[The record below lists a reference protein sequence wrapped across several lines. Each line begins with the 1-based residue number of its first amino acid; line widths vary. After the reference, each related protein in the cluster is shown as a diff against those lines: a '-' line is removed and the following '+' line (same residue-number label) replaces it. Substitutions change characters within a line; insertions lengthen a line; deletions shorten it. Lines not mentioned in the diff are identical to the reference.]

1 MAKSLKLNTNII
13 ECVYSTTTREM
24 TEPRVSYKIS
34 FPDSQSLNNNN
45 DHTNK
50 NLQNRM
56 HIILCYKKQSSN
68 EDSGL
73 HVGGWI
79 KQSLGNALMEHPIA
93 AGRIRRSEN
102 GGLEILSNDSGVRCV
117 EARVSLSL
125 VEFLQ
130 FQEKNDVETKL
141 VYWNHVDETNPLFSP
156 LFYVQVT
163 NFQCGGY
170 SIGISFSLLLAD
182 PLFMAKFLNSWAKIH
197 RSMANE
203 NEVPRT
209 SFFHSPD
216 FNMMGCSSLES
227 ATSSISNISK
237 KIPKTMI
244 FNISTSEKLDS
255 KDEMCKYFVQ
265 LCLEEAAKSKFG
277 SNMISTF
284 TLITKEPNGDVKVE
298 NLSKQDISESQK
310 WKYELSSLT
319 WEDLGINE
327 VAFHKGIELV
337 DASYWI
343 ASDALEGMVLVV
355 ISLLGEGKSGFKI
368 YITVSSD

>member
-1 MAKSLKLNTNII
+1 
-13 ECVYSTTTREM
+13 
-24 TEPRVSYKIS
+24 
-34 FPDSQSLNNNN
+34 
-45 DHTNK
+45 
-50 NLQNRM
+50 
-56 HIILCYKKQSSN
+56 
-68 EDSGL
+68 
-73 HVGGWI
+73 
-79 KQSLGNALMEHPIA
+79 
-93 AGRIRRSEN
+93 
-102 GGLEILSNDSGVRCV
+102 
-117 EARVSLSL
+117 
-125 VEFLQ
+125 
-130 FQEKNDVETKL
+130 
-141 VYWNHVDETNPLFSP
+141 
-156 LFYVQVT
+156 
-163 NFQCGGY
+163 
-170 SIGISFSLLLAD
+170 
-182 PLFMAKFLNSWAKIH
+182 
-197 RSMANE
+197 MANE
-203 NEVPRT
+203 IEVPRT

-244 FNISTSEKLDS
+244 FNISTSEKVDS